1 MVKQQ
6 ERTLWQHYL
15 PYIVLFVII
24 LAAILRFYGLAWGY
38 PYDFHGDE
46 NFVINMTQQMNQRVA
61 QGGWPNPA
69 VSTYGSLPFYVLWLF
84 WLAGN
89 ALLKI
94 TGYPLG
100 INTAPMLLVGR
111 LISAFLGTLTVYG
124 VYLLGRRL
132 WNQFVGLWAA
142 FFLAVTVSALR
153 ESHFYAVD
161 TMMVCWIVFAMYA
174 AAGMLLYG
182 RRQDYLLTGL
192 LAGLS
197 LATKAAGL
205 PLLVPLFVAHLL
217 RVDAWQLRPWK
228 LRLRRLW
235 TRDFAWMVSL
245 AVGVFLL
252 IDPWPILQAG
262 TYWQHNANYAI
273 ATQFDVVRGVYRP
286 FYTMH
291 FAHTVPFL
299 YQLVNPLFWGL
310 GPLLE
315 ILGLVGIVYSV
326 YKAWQGEQKDLLILA
341 WVLPYGLII
350 GSWYAKFVRY
360 VLPLLPFFALLAAR
374 WLVVLWQSRIRWQ
387 KVASGVLIA
396 LTVTTTTFYALAY
409 LNIYRQPD
417 TRLQALAYLRRL
429 PAGSTVLVERD
440 STLKF
445 NQLNTRYN
453 IKQLHVKVLDHYGQ
467 AAQTDPAF
475 FNPTPPPPAQ
485 VQAQLYHALTGVD
498 YIVLSDTWMGR
509 YLKLPHLFPA
519 EYAFYA
525 KLQNGQ
531 LGFNVIKTF
540 KTYPDCCGITINDDA
555 AELTFHLF
563 DHPHVYIFRREK

>member
-1 MVKQQ
+1 MAEQQ
-6 ERTLWQHYL
+6 KRTLWQRCF
-15 PYIVLFVII
+15 PYAVLFVII
-24 LAAILRFYGLAWGY
+24 LAAALRFYGLAWGY

-46 NFVINMTQQMNQRVA
+46 NFVINMTQQMNHRVL
-61 QGGWPNPA
+61 QGSWPNPA
-69 VSTYGSLPFYVLWLF
+69 VSTYGSLPFYVLWLL

-89 ALLKI
+89 TLLKI
-94 TGYPLG
+94 SGHPFG
-100 INTAPMLLVGR
+100 IDTAPMLLVGR

-132 WNQFVGLWAA
+132 WDRTVGLWAA

-174 AAGMLLYG
+174 AAGILLYG
-182 RRQDYLLTGL
+182 RRRDYLLTGF

-205 PLLVPLFVAHLL
+205 PLLLPLFVAHLL
-217 RVDAWQLRPWK
+217 RAGAWSLRPWK
-228 LRLRRLW
+228 LRPRRLW
-235 TRDFAWMVSL
+235 MRDLAWMV
-245 AVGVFLL
+245 AVAAAIFLL
-252 IDPWPILQAG
+252 IDPWPILQAS
-262 TYWQHNANYAI
+262 TYWKHNANYAI

-291 FAHTVPFL
+291 FAHTTPFL

-310 GPLLE
+310 GPVLE
-315 ILGLVGIVYSV
+315 VVGLAGIAYSV
-326 YKAWQGEQKDLLILA
+326 YKAWRGEQKDLLVLA
-341 WVLPYGLII
+341 WVLPYGLIV

-360 VLPLLPFFALLAAR
+360 VLPLLPFFALLGAR
-374 WLVVLWQSRIRWQ
+374 WLIILWRSPRRMVKVAGVVL
-387 KVASGVLIA
+387 AS
-396 LTVTTTTFYALAY
+396 LTVITTAFYALAY
-409 LNIYRQPD
+409 MNIYRQPD
-417 TRLQALAYLRRL
+417 TRLRALAYLRRL

-445 NQLNTRYN
+445 NQLNTRYGV
-453 IKQLHVKVLDHYGQ
+453 KQLHVKVLDHYGQ

-475 FNPTPPPPAQ
+475 FNPTPPPPAK
-485 VQAQLYHALTGVD
+485 VRAQLYNALAGVD

-509 YLKLPHLFPA
+509 YLKLPRLFPA
-519 EYAFYA
+519 EYAFYSR
-525 KLQNGQ
+525 LQDGQ
-531 LGFNVIKTF
+531 LGFKLIKTF
-540 KTYPDCCGITINDDA
+540 KTYPACCGITIDDDA

-563 DHPHVYIFRREK
+563 DHPHVYIFQREK